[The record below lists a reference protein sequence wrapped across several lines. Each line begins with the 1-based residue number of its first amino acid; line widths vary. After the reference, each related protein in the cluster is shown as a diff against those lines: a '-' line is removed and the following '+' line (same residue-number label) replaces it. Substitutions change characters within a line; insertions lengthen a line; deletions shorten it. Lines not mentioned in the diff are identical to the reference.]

1 MSTAADAATDILY
14 VDFNA
19 SALNGAFTLD
29 AGQQLLG
36 KGVALVANSITLRNA
51 GSRPTISNTAFGGN
65 IITLGSGNTVR
76 GLNTGDAGGIDIT
89 GASFGTF
96 TANNIALGGTARPLN
111 LATGT
116 LAATFDS
123 ITSTSSS
130 GGAGISIAGA
140 AGSMTVTS
148 GTSITNPAAQGI
160 LVGTT
165 TANID
170 FGNTSITGGTSGVSL
185 QNNSGGTR
193 TFGTLSISTSSGAG
207 FLHAAGGGTTTA
219 GATLITK
226 PAGIGIDIQS
236 STTLVTFGGTTVNK
250 SASAGTGV

>member
-1 MSTAADAATDILY
+1 MARSNTPSGSPSAISAAANAATDILY
-14 VDFNA
+14 VNFNA
-19 SALNGAFTLD
+19 SALTV
-29 AGQQLLG
+29 LLLWII
-36 KGVALVANSITLRNA
+36 VSNSSVRVWRWWLIASRFCA
-51 GSRPTISNTAFGGN
+51 GSRPTISNTAGGGN

-76 GLNTGDAGGIDIT
+76 GLNTGDAGGVDIT

-96 TANNIALGGTARPLN
+96 TANNIALGGTGRPLN

-130 GGAGISIAGA
+130 GGPGISIAGA
-140 AGSMTVTS
+140 AGAMTVTG

-170 FGNTSITGGTSGVSL
+170 FGNTTITGGTNGVSL
-185 QNNSGGTR
+185 QSNSGGTR
-193 TFGTLSISTSSGAG
+193 TFGTLSISV
-207 FLHAAGGGTTTA
+207 AAA
-219 GATLITK
+219 LAFCMLR
-226 PAGIGIDIQS
+226 PAAPPRQAP
-236 STTLVTFGGTTVNK
+236 L
-250 SASAGTGV
+250 